1 MINIF
6 FQEWAPLFPVLHRPT
21 FLALYEQYVGSPDE
35 MVDKKSITQ
44 LNLVFGIAAL
54 SSDVC
59 SHRYPLHHSLTNTV
73 QPRDGQ
79 DVDSFEAQWQSA
91 IETFLMDNDVVTL
104 QCLVLAQIFCLLK
117 ADYSRLLKYKG
128 LAIGLSQR
136 LGLHQSQKRF
146 ALDALTSETRKKVFW
161 SLYTVDW

>member
-6 FQEWAPLFPVLHRPT
+6 FQEWAPLFPILHRPT
-21 FLALYEQYVGSPDE
+21 FLALYEQYVAGPDTLT
-35 MVDKKSITQ
+35 DKKSIAK

-54 SSDVC
+54 SSDV
-59 SHRYPLHHSLTNTV
+59 STSPSLRETITDV
-73 QPRDGQ
+73 RQPRDGQ

-91 IETFLMDNDVVTL
+91 MESFLMDNDVATL
-104 QCLVLAQIFCLLK
+104 QCLVLAQIYCLLK

-136 LGLHQSQKRF
+136 LGMHQSQKRF
-146 ALDALTSETRKKVFW
+146 ALGALTSETRKKVFW
-161 SLYTVDW
+161 TLYTVDW

>member
-1 MINIF
+1 VPAF
-6 FQEWAPLFPVLHRPT
+6 VLISR
-21 FLALYEQYVGSPDE
+21 
-35 MVDKKSITQ
+35 K
-44 LNLVFGIAAL
+44 
-54 SSDVC
+54 
-59 SHRYPLHHSLTNTV
+59 
-73 QPRDGQ
+73 PRDGQ

-91 IETFLMDNDVVTL
+91 IGSFLMDNDLATL

-117 ADYSRLLKYKG
+117 ADCSRVLKYKG

-146 ALDALTSETRKKVFW
+146 ALGALTSETRKKVFW